1 MRKDLRGKLSG
12 RRFGG
17 IEQLESRLPLTYS
30 PLFLNTDTE
39 ARSSMVNLVDHYSLA
54 SGAQIPVAT
63 ATYTSATQLAA
74 PINAIDQSFATEWKA
89 LANTALD
96 PNATMT
102 LTVDLGKTYL
112 INRTFS
118 FWRDTTRMPSNYEI
132 LGSTDNVNYVPLVG
146 LKPTGYNVLVDSF
159 ASTSVRY
166 VRLVGR
172 GSPANREMDFQGI
185 QVFQDVLD
193 VPVTSADGFNL
204 GALNPFATV
213 NQFIK
218 QIDVSGNWVGSAP
231 GAPLPSL
238 TDESFYSRLSAQPT
252 ATSDAVV
259 TIEYGTVHPV
269 FRVSLD
275 FYNSST
281 WQHGGKVETSTDNV
295 NWVTLL
301 TQATP
306 LGTTSIDRHSNP
318 VDARYIRIT
327 NFSAGG
333 IGTGQLCDVYVN
345 SATTTP
351 PVPVPIASPAMSS
364 TGTFSAAVYDAA
376 GNIVRTLWQTQPATA
391 GQVRNLYWDGRDD
404 NLTLL
409 PTGQNYEW
417 RILNSNVQ
425 GVDIGDVGDTGT
437 PVGSQPEGVTEA
449 NGNVFAMAI
458 DSSNNLYT
466 ASSWEEPH
474 KDIRKLSATSNQIFE
489 INHPG
494 NTSITT
500 DGTYIYVGRTP
511 AYNAEDRI
519 YRYNA
524 SNGAAANYAS
534 GTNYVTI
541 NASRVKPLPSSG
553 KTALSLSQKRTWEAL
568 RGVAVDSSRLWVSN
582 YFTGKVEVWDK
593 AGGTKITD
601 FAVTNPLGIAVQVDT
616 PTAGTIW
623 VANSGN
629 QVSKWTYTV
638 TAGVY
643 SFTHGSDITGLNDPY
658 ALFIGG
664 PSGHLYLTE
673 TGAGLREYSISGTPA
688 LSGLGVFGSR
698 AAPGAVSA
706 TGFWFS
712 DYSGIAVNSS
722 GHVFV
727 ADPGNRRV
735 QKFNSSGTL
744 LESQFS
750 DFQPAIYVRSVPNDT
765 TNYVMSGLYEYQADQ
780 SLATHSGWMGNG
792 TWKLLNNWA
801 PADSAYGAPMSQRIT
816 LDTGGGVMRDYV
828 VYLAYQLGSY
838 LGAAFYDISGTGG
851 QPMRRA
857 TMVGEN
863 WIGADGISTG
873 ITGNWVYTDSDGDGV
888 IDWNPTNS
896 NPANG
901 ELSFATPPGSGTNFA
916 LANPGIWIDK
926 SGNIWI
932 ARMTISGVPN
942 QIVKVPLLGFDA
954 FKNPIYDW
962 NQKVVVVASD
972 TSGKG
977 FVQNN
982 LKIADNGD
990 IWATGSTT
998 LGVSTYVNAGGT
1010 TITHYSPAGQLL
1022 SIQTIP
1028 GPSLAAI
1035 ATDPQS
1041 NYIYDGHSAGATS
1054 WVYMRTT
1061 DGLAVAKLSPG
1072 ALHNYGSGW
1081 IDDGMGVA
1089 VFQNP
1094 TSGTRFVYTE
1104 DVYSGMMLLYRI
1116 DNLSAQTRFDGKLA
1130 WTGIQSWAGY
1140 SGNPTVTVTPSSGN
1154 LNIDEEAGN
1163 TVTYTAT
1170 RVGDVSQSLYIYYG
1184 ITGTAAPTDV
1194 QQGLPGVVVIPANH
1208 HSASFSVTAVNDTA
1222 LESTENLT
1230 FTFSTSGS
1238 YGSTTFGNDGTV
1250 YKNNLLRHYNPVSG
1264 LASSVVTATFTNGA
1278 AQHGGYPLSYAFDGS
1293 DTPLRWQTTTA
1304 SDPDATASL
1313 VFDLG
1318 QVYAV
1323 KRVRAL
1329 YGSTAVLPSTYQV
1342 RVSTDN
1348 LNWTTVVASTS
1359 ISINDKIDTFTTA
1372 NARYIEYTA
1381 VGTPSS
1387 KTVDL
1392 SEFFVYQDKNATP
1405 APTTDNGFDLAY
1417 LNPSA
1422 TIDTN
1427 LTGPASNLFDKAI
1440 TGVIGKAS
1448 ATGDG
1453 KVTIDLGASYR
1464 LFQIGLKFRL
1474 GQTWHLG
1481 GKVEISQDQ
1490 STWTTLLD
1498 TGTSPLVAQNV
1509 SFAQQNARYIRI
1521 TNKFQAGV
1529 GTSTG
1534 RLDEVEV
1541 FALPGTLN
1549 YSFQGTS
1556 AFSTNIIDNDA
1567 TLSTVTITSLSS
1579 FAEEQGQ
1586 VPATFRVTRANKGTV
1601 GNLTVNYTV
1610 AGTATSGTDYASLS
1624 GSVVIPA
1631 GSYSTTFNVIPIDDA
1646 SAEPEET
1653 VIVNLSSSANY
1664 LLGTSNSATT
1674 SILDDDNSQATIT
1687 IAPGVST
1694 TTEGSGAPA
1703 TFILTR
1709 RGTGRHGNQPVTYT
1723 LGGAATNGVDYSNST
1738 GHAVIPDGQLTTTVS
1753 ISALTDSLSELDE
1766 SVIATLYAT
1775 ASPTIS
1781 TFGNDGTSYKNN
1793 LIRRLNPGLGIV
1805 TTSVTGTFTNGA
1817 AQHGSYPLTY
1827 LFDGS
1832 DTPLRWQSTDP
1843 SDPDAT
1849 AKLVFDLGQVYAVN
1863 RVRALY
1869 GSLPN
1874 SYQVRVSI
1882 DNVNWTTVA
1891 SSTISIFDKID
1902 TFTTANARYIECTA
1916 IGTPASKIVD
1926 LSEFFAYQDK
1936 NATPAPTTDNGFD
1949 LAYLNLNATVDSAN
1963 LTGAGTSLFDK
1974 SNGTGVLGKTYAQ
1987 GARADGTIVVN
1998 LGAPYRLEQIGLKF
2012 RLSQTWA
2019 NGGRVEISPD
2029 AVTWT
2034 TILDTGSNAMG
2045 AQDILFAP
2053 QNVQHVRITNK
2064 YLAGVGCGTG
2074 RLDEL
2079 EFFSNSVKFI
2089 AGTPNSA
2096 TVNILQSNNNYA
2108 QSETTV
2114 FGSKTGT
2121 YLDTW
2126 QIDFA
2131 LEILTEQAD
2140 AGTQKLEQ
2148 RWTFNVNAG
2157 SSVTFYADAY
2167 HNSALDSFQFQYS
2180 TDGVNW
2186 ITMLTITNTSSI
2198 GLQSYVLPGSLS
2210 GQVFVRAIDTNR
2222 TGSDLTA
2229 DSLFVNAM
2237 FIRSV

>member
-1 MRKDLRGKLSG
+1 MGKDLRDKSSN
-12 RRFGG
+12 RRFGK

-30 PLFLNTDTE
+30 PLFFTTAPD
-39 ARSSMVNLVDHYSLA
+39 ARSTMVNLLDHYSLS

-63 ATYTSATQLAA
+63 VSYTNATQLAA
-74 PINAIDQSFATEWKA
+74 PANAIDQSFTTEWKA

-102 LTVDLGKTYL
+102 LTADLGKAYL
-112 INRTFS
+112 INQVFS
-118 FWRDTTRMPSNYEI
+118 FWRNTNTAPSQYEI
-132 LGSTDNVNYVPLVG
+132 LGSTDNSTYFPLVN
-146 LKPTGYNVLVDSF
+146 LKATASNVLVDTF
-159 ASTSVRY
+159 TSTSVRY
-166 VRLVGR
+166 LRLVGH
-172 GSPANREMDFQGI
+172 GAPAGREMDFQAI
-185 QVFQDVLD
+185 QVFQDVFD
-193 VPVTSADGFNL
+193 VPVTSAEGFNL
-204 GALNPFATV
+204 GAFNPFATV
-213 NQFIK
+213 NQFVK
-218 QIDVSGNWVGSAP
+218 QINVSGNWVTSG
-231 GAPLPSL
+231 GILPSL
-238 TDESFYSRLSAQPT
+238 VDASYFSKLSAVT
-252 ATSDAVV
+252 GTTSNAVV
-259 TIEYGTVHPV
+259 TLDYGNVHPV
-269 FRVSLD
+269 FRVSLE
-275 FYNSST
+275 FHSNET
-281 WQHGGKVETSTDNV
+281 WQQGGKIEYSIDNS
-295 NWVTLL
+295 NWLSLL
-301 TQATP
+301 DQNTA
-306 LGTTSIDRHSNP
+306 LGSISIDRHSNP
-318 VDARYIRIT
+318 VDARYIRLT
-327 NFSAGG
+327 NYYANGT
-333 IGTGQLCDVYVN
+333 IGTGRLNDVYVF
-345 SATTTP
+345 SATSTP
-351 PVPVPIASPAMSS
+351 PVPMPIASPAMSS
-364 TGTFSAAVYDAA
+364 AGTFSAAVYDAN
-376 GNIVRTLWQTQPATA
+376 GNIVRTLWQTQPASV

-409 PTGQNYEW
+409 PMDQNYEW
-417 RILNSNVQ
+417 RVLNGNVQ

-437 PVGSQPEGVTEA
+437 PIGSQPEGVTEA
-449 NGNVFAMAI
+449 NGNVIAMTI

-474 KDIRKLSATSNQIFE
+474 KDIRKLSSTGNQVFE

-500 DGTYIYVGRTP
+500 DGTYVYVGRTP

-519 YRYNA
+519 FRYNA

-534 GTNYVTI
+534 GTNYLTI
-541 NASRVKPLPSSG
+541 NAARTAPTPSSG
-553 KTALSLSQKRTWEAL
+553 KTALNLSQKRTYEAV

-593 AGGTKITD
+593 AAGTKITD

-623 VANSGN
+623 IANSGSR
-629 QVSKWTYTV
+629 VSKWTYTV
-638 TAGVY
+638 SAGVY
-643 SFTHGSDITGLNDPY
+643 TFTHGTDITGLNDPY

-664 PSGHLYLTE
+664 PNGHLYLTE
-673 TGAGLREYSISGTPA
+673 TGAGIREYSISGTPT
-688 LSGLGVFGSR
+688 LSGLGVFGSH

-712 DYSGIAVNSS
+712 DYSGIAVDSS
-722 GHVFV
+722 GNIFV
-727 ADPGNRRV
+727 ADIGNRRV
-735 QKFNSSGTL
+735 QKFNSSGSL
-744 LESQFS
+744 LESKFS
-750 DFQPAIYVRSVPNDT
+750 DFQPSPYVRSVPNDT
-765 TNYVMSGLYEYQADQ
+765 TNYVISGLYEYQADQ

-801 PADSAYGAPMSQRIT
+801 PADGVYGAPMSQRIT

-838 LGAAFYDISGTGG
+838 GGVAFYDISGVGG
-851 QPMRRA
+851 QSMRRA
-857 TMVGEN
+857 TMVGEK
-863 WIGADGISTG
+863 WLGADGISTG
-873 ITGNWVYTDSDGDGV
+873 IGGNWVYTDSDGEGV
-888 IDWNPTNS
+888 IDWNSSDPNL
-896 NPANG
+896 ANG
-901 ELSFATPPGSGTNFA
+901 ELAFASGGIDIVT
-916 LANPGIWIDK
+916 ANPGMWVDK
-926 SGNIWI
+926 SGNIWF
-932 ARMTISGVPN
+932 ARVTVSGVGS
-942 QIVKVPLLGFDA
+942 QLVKLPLLGFDTY
-954 FKNPIYDW
+954 KNPIYDW
-962 NQKVVVVASD
+962 NQKVLVVTSD

-990 IWATGSTT
+990 IWATGTTT
-998 LGVSTYVNAGGT
+998 LGVSTYINSGGRAVA
-1010 TITHYSPAGQLL
+1010 HYSPTGQIL

-1081 IDDGMGVA
+1081 IDNGMGVA
-1089 VFQNP
+1089 VFQSP
-1094 TSGTRFVYTE
+1094 TSGTRYVYTE
-1104 DVYSGMMLLYRI
+1104 DVYSGMLLLYRI
-1116 DNLSAQTRFDGKLA
+1116 DNITAQTRFDGKFA
-1130 WTGIQSWAGY
+1130 WTGVQSWAGY
-1140 SGNPTVTVTPSSGN
+1140 SGNPTVTITPSNSN
-1154 LNIDEEAGN
+1154 LSIDEEAGN

-1184 ITGTAAPTDV
+1184 TTGTAAPTDV
-1194 QQGLPGVVVIPANH
+1194 QQSLPGVVVIPANR
-1208 HSASFSVTAVNDTA
+1208 HSASFSVTAVNDAA
-1222 LESTENLT
+1222 LESTESLV
-1230 FTFSTSGS
+1230 FSFPTSGS
-1238 YGSTTFGNDGTV
+1238 YGSATFGNDGTS
-1250 YKNNLLRHYNPVSG
+1250 YKNNLIRRLIPG
-1264 LASSVVTATFTNGA
+1264 LGISTSVTATYTNGA
-1278 AQHGGYPLSYAFDGS
+1278 AQHGGYPPALALDGS
-1293 DTPLRWQTTTA
+1293 DTPTRWQTTTA
-1304 SDPDATASL
+1304 SDPDATAKF

-1323 KRVRAL
+1323 NRVRAL
-1329 YGSTAVLPSTYQV
+1329 YGDLSKLPNSYQI

-1348 LNWTTVVASTS
+1348 VNWTSVASST
-1359 ISINDKIDTFTTA
+1359 ISMIDKIDTFTTA

-1381 VGTPSS
+1381 IGTPVI
-1387 KTVDL
+1387 KIVDL
-1392 SEFFVYQDKNATP
+1392 CEFFVFQDKNATP
-1405 APTTDNGFDLAY
+1405 APKTDNGFDLAY
-1417 LNPSA
+1417 LNPGATVDSA
-1422 TIDTN
+1422 N
-1427 LTGPASNLFDKAI
+1427 LTGTGSNLFDKSMG
-1440 TGVIGKAS
+1440 TGVAGKAT
-1448 ATGDG
+1448 ATADG
-1453 KVTIDLGASYR
+1453 KVTIDLGTSYR

-1474 GQTWHLG
+1474 SQTWANG

-1498 TGTSPLVAQNV
+1498 TGASPLVAQNI
-1509 SFAQQNARYIRI
+1509 SFPQQIARYIRV
-1521 TNKFQAGV
+1521 TNKFQSGV

-1534 RLDEVEV
+1534 RLDEVEM
-1541 FALPGTLN
+1541 FALPGALN
-1549 YSFQGTS
+1549 YSLQGTS
-1556 AFSTNIIDNDA
+1556 TFTTNVIDNDA
-1567 TLSTVTITSLSS
+1567 ALSTVTITSLSS

-1586 VPATFRVTRANKGTV
+1586 VPTTFRVTRANKGTV

-1610 AGTATSGTDYASLS
+1610 AGSATSGTDYTTLS

-1631 GSYSTTFNVIPIDDA
+1631 GSYSTTFNAIPNDDA
-1646 SAEPEET
+1646 SAESDET
-1653 VIVNLSSSANY
+1653 IIVNLSSSANY
-1664 LLGTSNSATT
+1664 LLGTANSAST
-1674 SILDDDNSQATIT
+1674 SILDDDNAQATIT
-1687 IAPGVST
+1687 IVAGATT
-1694 TTEGSGAPA
+1694 TTEGGGSPA
-1703 TFILTR
+1703 TLIVTR

-1723 LGGAATNGVDYSNST
+1723 LGGAATNGVDYSNLT
-1738 GHAVIPDGQLTTTVS
+1738 GHAVIPDGELTTTVP

-1766 SVIATLYAT
+1766 SVIATLYAA

-1793 LIRRLNPGLGIV
+1793 LIRRVNPGMGV

-1817 AQHGSYPLTY
+1817 AQHGGYPLS
-1827 LFDGS
+1827 LAFDGS
-1832 DTPLRWQSTDP
+1832 DTQVRWQSTDV

-1849 AKLVFDLGQVYAVN
+1849 AKLVFDLGQVYAIN

-1874 SYQVRVSI
+1874 SYQISVST

-1902 TFTTANARYIECTA
+1902 TFTSANARYIEYTA
-1916 IGTPASKIVD
+1916 IGTPASKIVN

-1936 NATPAPTTDNGFD
+1936 NATPAPTTENGFD
-1949 LAYLNLNATVDSAN
+1949 LAYLNPSATVDSAN
-1963 LTGAGTSLFDK
+1963 LTGAGSFLFDK
-1974 SNGTGVLGKTYAQ
+1974 SSGTGVSGKTYAQ

-1998 LGAPYRLEQIGLKF
+1998 LGASYRLDQIGLKF
-2012 RLSQTWA
+2012 RLSQIWA

-2029 AVTWT
+2029 ATNWT

-2053 QNVQHVRITNK
+2053 QNAQYIRVINK
-2064 YLAGVGCGTG
+2064 YLTGVGCGTG

-2089 AGTPNSA
+2089 AGTPNNA

-2108 QSETTV
+2108 QSETAV
-2114 FGSKTGT
+2114 FGTKVGT
-2121 YLDTW
+2121 YQDTW
-2126 QIDFA
+2126 QIDSA

-2148 RWTFNVNAG
+2148 RWTFNINTG

-2180 TDGVNW
+2180 TDGVTW
-2186 ITMLTITNTSSI
+2186 TTMLTITDTSSI
-2198 GLQSYVLPGSLS
+2198 GLQSFTLPGSLS
-2210 GQVFVRAIDTNR
+2210 GQVLVRAIDTNR
-2222 TGSDLTA
+2222 TGSDLMA
-2229 DSLFVNAM
+2229 DSLFINTM